1 MAIRY
6 DFYEV
11 NEVGENEQE
20 SKMRART
27 VSRGTIT
34 ADKLFKWVAQTNGF
48 SRAETKGVMAAIADG
63 VLYYLSEGY
72 SVELGDLGF
81 LSVSLT
87 SRKVKNSREIRAE
100 SIKFNKINF
109 RASARMRK
117 QFLHIETEK
126 VTVKR
131 PKSSNLS
138 RAERAQRLKTF
149 LETRP
154 FATCADYCK
163 ITATLKGK
171 AIIDINAFIEEG
183 WLKKYGSGN
192 RVVYLL
198 YQK

>member
-1 MAIRY
+1 
-6 DFYEV
+6 
-11 NEVGENEQE
+11 
-20 SKMRART
+20 
-27 VSRGTIT
+27 
-34 ADKLFKWVAQTNGF
+34 
-48 SRAETKGVMAAIADG
+48 
-63 VLYYLSEGY
+63 
-72 SVELGDLGF
+72 
-81 LSVSLT
+81 
-87 SRKVKNSREIRAE
+87 
-100 SIKFNKINF
+100 
-109 RASARMRK
+109 MRK

-138 RAERAQRLKTF
+138 REERAQRLKTF

-154 FATCADYCK
+154 FATCTEYCK

-198 YQK
+198 ARTSSAD